1 MAQSINCQ
9 KVKGTIDFYGELSSK
24 KRYVENKAREIC
36 KKYNMEEIITPTFEN
51 TEVFSRSSGD
61 GSDIVNKEMY
71 TFLDKSE
78 RSITLRPEGTAG
90 VVRSF
95 LENKLYV
102 NPGLKKYYYCG
113 PMFRFER
120 PQAGRFREFSQ
131 FGVEFFGED
140 NYLLDASV
148 IALGDK
154 ILKSYGLS
162 GKYRICVN
170 TIGDF
175 KSRQVFQVA
184 LKEYFSKYIDSLCD
198 DCKRRLEKNPMRI
211 LDCKVDKES
220 EILKNAPKIKDYLT
234 DESKEYFKNL
244 QEALAYLGCDYYVDD
259 NLVRGL
265 DYYTDTVFEYIAC
278 NDDSENSINGMAI
291 CAGGKYA
298 ELVSKFGGPDISG
311 IGFAFGVERV
321 TNLMDKFGLFDD
333 NVKTKVDFV
342 LIGLDKVAKLFTIK
356 LANEIRDLGYVCEL
370 DYKNTSFKSQFKL
383 VDRVNAK
390 NILIFGEEEIKN
402 NLVTVKNNENGEQ
415 KSVKLDDFLESIKK

>member
-1 MAQSINCQ
+1 MAQVFNCQ
-9 KVKGTIDFYGELSSK
+9 KIKGTLDYYGELTNK

-36 KKYNMEEIITPTFEN
+36 KKYNLDEIITPTFEN

-61 GSDIVNKEMY
+61 SSDIVTKEMY

-102 NPGLKKYYYCG
+102 NPGLKKYFYCG
-113 PMFRFER
+113 SMYRYER
-120 PQAGRFREFSQ
+120 PQAGRYREFSQ

-140 NYLLDASV
+140 NYLLDAQV

-154 ILKSYGLS
+154 ILKGYGL
-162 GKYRICVN
+162 GNKYRICIN

-175 KSRQVFQVA
+175 KSREAYQVA
-184 LKEYFSKYIDSLCD
+184 LKEYFSKYIDALCD

-211 LDCKVDKES
+211 LDCKVDKNNEV
-220 EILKNAPKIKDYLT
+220 LKNAPKIKDYLT
-234 DESKEYFKNL
+234 AESIEYFENL
-244 QEALAYLGCDYYVDD
+244 KKTLEYLGCDYYVDD

-278 NDDSENSINGMAI
+278 NDDSQNSINGMAI

-321 TNLMDKFGLFDD
+321 INLMDKFELFDESI
-333 NVKTKVDFV
+333 KSSVDFV
-342 LIGLDKVAKLFTIK
+342 LIGLDNEAKLFTMK
-356 LANEIRDLGYVCEL
+356 LASQIRDLGYVCEL

-383 VDRVNAK
+383 VDRVK
-390 NILIFGEEEIKN
+390 PKYILIFGEEEVKNKLVTIKN
-402 NLVTVKNNENGEQ
+402 NTTGEQ
-415 KSVKLDDFLESIKK
+415 QSVALDKFIEEIKK

>member
-1 MAQSINCQ
+1 MAQVINCQ
-9 KVKGTIDFYGELSSK
+9 KIKGTLDYYGELTNK
-24 KRYVENKAREIC
+24 KRFVENKAREIC
-36 KKYNMEEIITPTFEN
+36 KKYNLEEIITPTFEN

-61 GSDIVNKEMY
+61 SSDIVTKEMY

-102 NPGLKKYYYCG
+102 NPGLKKYFYCG
-113 PMFRFER
+113 SMYRYER
-120 PQAGRFREFSQ
+120 PQAGRYREFSQ

-140 NYLLDASV
+140 NYLLDAQV

-154 ILKSYGLS
+154 ILKGYGL
-162 GKYRICVN
+162 GDKYRICIN

-175 KSRQVFQVA
+175 KSREAYQIA
-184 LKEYFSKYIDSLCD
+184 LKDYFSKYIYSLCD

-211 LDCKVDKES
+211 LDCKVDKNS
-220 EILKNAPKIKDYLT
+220 DVLKNAPKIKDYLT
-234 DESKEYFKNL
+234 DESIEYFENL
-244 QEALAYLGCDYYVDD
+244 KKALDYLECDYYVDD

-278 NDDSENSINGMAI
+278 NDNSDNSINGMAI

-311 IGFAFGVERV
+311 IGFAFGIERV
-321 TNLMDKFGLFDD
+321 INLMDKFDLFDD
-333 NVKTKVDFV
+333 QIKAHVDYV
-342 LIGLDKVAKLFTIK
+342 LIGLDYQAKLYTMK
-356 LANEIRDLGYVCEL
+356 LASEIRDLGYVCEL

-383 VDRVNAK
+383 VDRVK
-390 NILIFGEEEIKN
+390 PRYILIFGEEEVKN
-402 NLVTVKNNENGEQ
+402 NLVTIKDNATGEQ
-415 KSVKLDDFLESIKK
+415 NTVALDKYLKEIKK

>member
-1 MAQSINCQ
+1 MSYQ
-9 KVKGTIDFYGELSSK
+9 KVKGTIDYFGLLANK
-24 KRYVENKAREIC
+24 KRFVEGLAKEIC
-36 KKYNMEEIITPTFEN
+36 KKYNLEEIITPTFEN
-51 TEVFSRSSGD
+51 TEVFTRSSGD
-61 GSDIVNKEMY
+61 GSDVVNKEMY

-140 NYLLDASV
+140 NYLLDVAV
-148 IALGDK
+148 ISLGNE
-154 ILKSYGLS
+154 ILKNYGLEN
-162 GKYRICVN
+162 KYRICIN

-175 KSRQVFQVA
+175 KSRMVYQEA
-184 LKEYFSKYIDSLCD
+184 LKEYFSKCIDSMCD

-211 LDCKVDKES
+211 LDCKVDKENPY
-220 EILKNAPKIKDYLT
+220 LKNAPKIKDYLT
-234 DESKEYFKNL
+234 EESKEYFNNL
-244 QEALAYLGCDYYVDD
+244 KDALKYLGCDYYVDD

-265 DYYTDTVFEYIAC
+265 DYYTDTVFEFIAC

-298 ELVSKFGGPDISG
+298 ELVSKFGGPQISG

-321 TNLMDKFGLFDD
+321 INLMDKFNLFDD
-333 NVKTKVDFV
+333 RIKQNVDFV
-342 LIGLDKVAKLFTIK
+342 LIGLDKEAKLFTLK
-356 LANEIRDLGYVCEL
+356 LANDLCALGYVCEL
-370 DYKNTSFKSQFKL
+370 DYKNTSFKAQFKL

-402 NLVTVKNNENGEQ
+402 NLVTVKNNLTGEQ
-415 KSVKLDDFLESIKK
+415 KKLDLKEFLESLNK